1 MSSVLPDFEE
11 FEGIDVFQKLPLFS
25 ALNYAET
32 TRLAAIARTEN
43 RQGGTVLVAEN
54 ALGEALYV
62 IRSGRVR
69 VFKGEGENAV
79 LLGEMGP
86 GELFGEMSLVDDL
99 LTSASVV
106 AAEPVEL
113 FVLPRKDFDVLLCAD
128 PALALKVYKS
138 FSRALSD
145 KLRQLHQKLVREDR
159 LTIEGA

>member
-25 ALNYAET
+25 SLNYSET
-32 TRLAAIARTEN
+32 IRLGAIARTVRREA
-43 RQGGTVLVAEN
+43 GSVLVSEN

-69 VFKGEGENAV
+69 VLKGEGDTTVA
-79 LLGEMGP
+79 LGDMGP

-106 AAEPVEL
+106 ALEPVEL
-113 FVLPRKDFDVLLCAD
+113 FVLPRKDFDALLAGD
-128 PALALKVYKS
+128 PGLALKVYKS
-138 FSRALSD
+138 FSRALSE
-145 KLRQLHQKLVREDR
+145 KLRQLHQKLVPGDS
-159 LTIEGA
+159 LAIEGA